1 MSNNKQHM
9 KLYTEEQVRLAM
21 DFARGHNKMTDS
33 QFIDLLIPI
42 ELPSD
47 SLCINCDES
56 ESTHN
61 ICMDCIIKI
70 GKENIQLPS
79 DEGIKKIM
87 ELDDMEF
94 DEFDP
99 YHVSH
104 LDGAK
109 WMRDKIQGGNNE
121 QE

>member
-1 MSNNKQHM
+1 MSNNK
-9 KLYTEEQVRLAM
+9 LYTAEQVIQVFEKYGNMSAIN
-21 DFARGHNKMTDS
+21 ARNI
-33 QFIDLLIPI
+33 IDL
-42 ELPSD
+42 
-47 SLCINCDES
+47 S
-56 ESTHN
+56 ES
-61 ICMDCIIKI
+61 IEI
-70 GKENIQLPS
+70 PS

-109 WMRDKIQGGNNE
+109 WMRDKIQGGIK
-121 QE
+121 

>member
-1 MSNNKQHM
+1 M
-9 KLYTEEQVRLAM
+9 KLYTEEEIVSFLKKE
-21 DFARGHNKMTDS
+21 FADEINAETFMENLT
-33 QFIDLLIPI
+33 PI
-42 ELPSD
+42 E
-47 SLCINCDES
+47 
-56 ESTHN
+56 
-61 ICMDCIIKI
+61 
-70 GKENIQLPS
+70 LPS

-121 QE
+121 QR

>member
-1 MSNNKQHM
+1 M

-21 DFARGHNKMTDS
+21 YFARGHNKMTDS
-33 QFIDLLIPI
+33 QFIDSLMPI
-42 ELPSD
+42 E
-47 SLCINCDES
+47 I
-56 ESTHN
+56 
-61 ICMDCIIKI
+61 
-70 GKENIQLPS
+70 PS

-121 QE
+121 QL